1 MKSTSM
7 SLALAAVALAA
18 CGGDD
23 AATPIDAATDA
34 AAPDAADIDAPPPV
48 DAGPDARV
56 LPAFRNP
63 VTLADLPLAQAAAG
77 RLGVG
82 TSKACDQCHALTRDT
97 LTRWLTETRA
107 GDACLTTFAPGSA
120 TEARTILDCFRT
132 TVGEPYDPRR
142 LGIYATGAGL
152 AWFTAVFELGYGA
165 ASTEQAAW
173 ITRVQ
178 MPRGP
183 QPLLTQDDFDVVA
196 EWFARGLPE
205 LDSVVNDVPP
215 PDGCTQDIQPAVAT
229 HVTAMQT
236 AGWRALN
243 HDDGLLMFGCAGAP
257 NTLGCLATFPAST
270 AYAWSSGWGAAA
282 PTSTLRILKQ
292 YDHRSSFWTRSS
304 ADGRFVGS
312 GGGAGGSTFF
322 DLSTGREIPAS
333 ASYDPGFFPDNSGF
347 VMQGGSRPWCRQS
360 LLTSNPA
367 SISFTEA
374 ECSAV
379 SVVGLYQHLG
389 AVRGG
394 DYWAVAG
401 QFVSDNGGGEPGAS
415 FGASGH
421 SDLTPMIWSGTAY
434 SARPE
439 VSIAT
444 PYEGDTIISPS
455 AKLLLSRTSFNSAQS
470 GFTLRRVDA
479 TFNGSTYDVQVPII
493 GRYCVQGGKPAFSYD
508 ERWIVYHHWVQA
520 GDWAWMGYPSATD
533 PAFQALLTQGT
544 ANIFLLDIT
553 TGVPRRITSMN
564 PGQAALFP
572 HFRSDGWIYFI
583 VKDDATPNHEVIV
596 ASDAALRFE

>member
-1 MKSTSM
+1 MKSTPTY
-7 SLALAAVALAA
+7 LTLAALALAA

-34 AAPDAADIDAPPPV
+34 SADAAEVDAPPPI
-48 DAGPDARV
+48 DAGPDARPF
-56 LPAFRNP
+56 PAFRNP
-63 VTLADLPLAQAAAG
+63 VTLADLPLAQAASA

-107 GDACLTTFAPGSA
+107 GDACLTTLTPGSA
-120 TEARTILDCFRT
+120 TEARAILDCFRPGG
-132 TVGEPYDPRR
+132 GEPYDPRR
-142 LGIYATGAGL
+142 LGIYTTGAGL
-152 AWFTAVFELGYGA
+152 AWFTAVLELGYGA
-165 ASTEQAAW
+165 GSAEQPTW

-205 LDSVVNDVPP
+205 LDAVVNDIPP

-229 HVTAMQT
+229 HVAAMQT

-257 NTLGCLATFPAST
+257 NTLGCLATFPLSA

-282 PTSTLRILKQ
+282 PASTLRILKQ

-304 ADGRFVGS
+304 ADGRYVAA
-312 GGGAGGSTFF
+312 GGGPGGSTFI
-322 DLSTGREIPAS
+322 DLTTGREIPAS

-360 LLTSNPA
+360 LLNSNPTQ
-367 SISFTEA
+367 ISFTEP
-374 ECSAV
+374 ECSSVA
-379 SVVGLYQHLG
+379 VVGLYQHLG

-421 SDLTPMIWSGTAY
+421 SDLTPMVWSGTAY
-434 SARPE
+434 SARAE

-479 TFNGSTYDVQVPII
+479 TFNGSSYDVQVPII

-520 GDWAWMGYPSATD
+520 ADWSWMGYASATD

-553 TGVPRRITSMN
+553 TGVPRRITAMN

-572 HFRSDGWIYFI
+572 HFRSDGWIYFV
-583 VKDDATPNHEVIV
+583 VKDDATPNHEVVV
-596 ASDAALRFE
+596 ASDAALRLE

>member
-1 MKSTSM
+1 
-7 SLALAAVALAA
+7 
-18 CGGDD
+18 
-23 AATPIDAATDA
+23 
-34 AAPDAADIDAPPPV
+34 
-48 DAGPDARV
+48 
-56 LPAFRNP
+56 
-63 VTLADLPLAQAAAG
+63 
-77 RLGVG
+77 
-82 TSKACDQCHALTRDT
+82 
-97 LTRWLTETRA
+97 
-107 GDACLTTFAPGSA
+107 
-120 TEARTILDCFRT
+120 
-132 TVGEPYDPRR
+132 
-142 LGIYATGAGL
+142 
-152 AWFTAVFELGYGA
+152 
-165 ASTEQAAW
+165 
-173 ITRVQ
+173 
-178 MPRGP
+178 
-183 QPLLTQDDFDVVA
+183 
-196 EWFARGLPE
+196 
-205 LDSVVNDVPP
+205 
-215 PDGCTQDIQPAVAT
+215 
-229 HVTAMQT
+229 
-236 AGWRALN
+236 
-243 HDDGLLMFGCAGAP
+243 
-257 NTLGCLATFPAST
+257 
-270 AYAWSSGWGAAA
+270 
-282 PTSTLRILKQ
+282 
-292 YDHRSSFWTRSS
+292 
-304 ADGRFVGS
+304 
-312 GGGAGGSTFF
+312 
-322 DLSTGREIPAS
+322 
-333 ASYDPGFFPDNSGF
+333 
-347 VMQGGSRPWCRQS
+347 MQGGSRPWCRQS

-367 SISFTEA
+367 SISFTEP